1 MSNSM
6 IVPIEKVKTWDK
18 NDSLRI
24 VKREDFQR
32 LKNQIAKYGV
42 YKPLICYEDNGGYIT
57 LGGNSRLRVCRDLGH
72 KEVWVSVVNPK
83 SEAEKLEINLSDN
96 DRVAIYDQSALAELV
111 WNEKDN
117 ISLDDFKIDL
127 GNPISLK
134 ELLGEI
140 SSLA

>member
-1 MSNSM
+1 M
-6 IVPIEKVKTWDK
+6 
-18 NDSLRI
+18 
-24 VKREDFQR
+24 
-32 LKNQIAKYGV
+32 
-42 YKPLICYEDNGGYIT
+42 
-57 LGGNSRLRVCRDLGH
+57 
-72 KEVWVSVVNPK
+72 
-83 SEAEKLEINLSDN
+83 SDN

-140 SSLA
+140 SSLADEKEYDENMKTENKCPKCGYEW